1 MAAEAGVKAC
11 RMLVYSGALCQ
22 WIAALRFPFISS
34 LCAHVLSRTVYRMVR
49 LSMSKQGRHSHTR
62 QVTPR

>member
-22 WIAALRFPFISS
+22 WIAALRFRFISS
-34 LCAHVLSRTVYRMVR
+34 LCAHVLSRTVYGTA
-49 LSMSKQGRHSHTR
+49 QHE
-62 QVTPR
+62 